1 MIKENDFEFLIN
13 SNDLDVVV
21 QRMQTDFPFPPRPIM
36 LDQIVRRTLYRVP
49 NSMIDN
55 PNKIRW
61 IRIMDGDIEGDGQP
75 KCTITYKDKM
85 KNMSE
90 EEKAVLKVDTYDEAI
105 HLFDLLHYKKA
116 SYQENRRSKFI
127 CELDHV
133 KYIIKFDIWPKIEEV
148 AFVSVS
154 SISSSANDHN
164 ITDFIELLGLNELNQ
179 CSDQRV
185 DVDREYKERI
195 GCPAMS
201 IPMVTFEFNLQLPSS
216 E

>member
-13 SNDLDVVV
+13 SDDLDIVV

-49 NSMIDN
+49 NFIIDD
-55 PNKIRW
+55 PNKIQW
-61 IRIMDGDIEGDGQP
+61 IRIMDGDIEGDSQP

-105 HLFDLLHYKKA
+105 HLFDLLHYQKA

-127 CELDHV
+127 CELDQV
-133 KYIIKFDIWPKIEEV
+133 KYIIKFDIWPKIEDV

-154 SISSSANDHN
+154 SISSSPNDHS
-164 ITDFIELLGLNELNQ
+164 ITDFIELLGLNELNK
-179 CSDQRV
+179 CTDQRV
-185 DVDREYKERI
+185 DVDREYKERL
-195 GCPAMS
+195 P
-201 IPMVTFEFNLQLPSS
+201 PVTLYLMVTLAELPL
-216 E
+216 